1 MTEPVYQLIPDN
13 GSGEALCLVLAEIVA
28 RIITDEINHLH
39 PCK

>member
-1 MTEPVYQLIPDN
+1 MTNQVYQLVPDN

-28 RIITDEINHLH
+28 RIITDEISRLH